1 MEEVVSKGEADR
13 AGVMV
18 GDVMTRC
25 SAVTLKDGSREGE
38 QEGYG
43 ERLYNNWETVMFDCK
58 DQDFKTVMTAL
69 KSNNARWGI
78 LDVTMEF
85 RRDNSAESGAAA

>member
-1 MEEVVSKGEADR
+1 MEMISEILCGMFLHHLNISLCPSSSVYVEEVVSKGEADR

-58 DQDFKTVMTAL
+58 DQVKRGVLQD
-69 KSNNARWGI
+69 
-78 LDVTMEF
+78 
-85 RRDNSAESGAAA
+85 